1 MKFLPRFFLIAII
14 FSQFIFACPIYA
26 VSPSPVASSS
36 PAASASPAPS
46 ASVAPNTIGNAV
58 TGQWTP
64 DADVTFAGKVAARSA
79 DLLNDVIAN
88 YQWSKFDKD
97 KNPFNAI
104 WISVRNIVYAL
115 LSLFI
120 LAGAFLIIIT
130 RGQSITVRKFIPRF
144 IFIILLILL
153 SFELIKFIYDRVDDI
168 TRMFLYIRADQ
179 RLINSS
185 DLLNV
190 AFDYKNFQGLKRV
203 GFPGQFDEAAF
214 ISTLLVKLTAAT
226 YYAMFIILIVRK
238 VILWFFIIVSP
249 IFPLLL
255 FFSPIRNTAKIWIG
269 EFFRWLLYG
278 PLFAIF
284 LAGLVAL
291 WKIGIPLDINKPCE
305 PQDSEKDY
313 PTAINIL
320 IGGPCQRLAYKP
332 EDKQFNSVNTKE
344 SFTQYVVA
352 LLMLWMVIIMPF
364 ILLKIF
370 LDYFSQMQ
378 FGENGMLKYLLN
390 SQRPKPKPPSPIKP
404 NIYMPKAAPMPP
416 ITPDKFGAAGLA
428 KELSR
433 SKDVAESL
441 AHLKP
446 QLVTNLQTQK
456 SISQVLDLTKLK
468 IPTIVEVAKLD
479 ANLAGIEATKLS
491 EALKRVSGT
500 SSLLTPQE
508 KQQSQNLRERLKTE
522 SEKGNSVADSILEA
536 SKDERDQKLNE
547 DNKLQTVS
555 VEDYEEV
562 KNTWMENYRNLEV
575 PDGFDGMPQSRFI
588 WLKEEVKQIPLAI
601 DYLLSG
607 DPDRVDQGKRMVSK
621 ILPFL
626 LLGGFSK
633 SEIIAYLRAKLEAA
647 KSILN
652 EVLKEEKD
660 EDTKIFVDSKQQEKP
675 KVMTSEQEMD
685 DDKKTTLT

>member
-1 MKFLPRFFLIAII
+1 MKFLPKILITFLLLNFTFLA
-14 FSQFIFACPIYA
+14 FPCPIFAQ
-26 VSPSPVASSS
+26 
-36 PAASASPAPS
+36 PATPS
-46 ASVAPNTIGNAV
+46 ATLNTVGNAV

-64 DADVTFAGKVAARSA
+64 DPDVTFAGKVAARSA

-88 YQWSKFDKD
+88 YQWSKYDQD
-97 KNPFNAI
+97 KNPFQSI

-153 SFELIKFIYDRVDDI
+153 SFELIRFIYDRADDI
-168 TRMFLYIRADQ
+168 TRMFLYVRSEQ

-185 DLLNV
+185 DLLNI
-190 AFDYKNFQGLKRV
+190 AFDYKDFQGLKRV
-203 GFPGQFDEAAF
+203 GSPGEFDEAAF
-214 ISTLLVKLTAAT
+214 ISTLMIKLTAAT

-291 WKIGIPLDINKPCE
+291 WKIGIPLDVNKPCT
-305 PQDSEKDY
+305 PQDTEKDY

-320 IGGPCQRLAYKP
+320 IGGPCQELAFKP

-370 LDYFSQMQ
+370 LDYFKEMQ

-390 SQRPKPKPPSPIKP
+390 SQRPKPKPPAPIKP
-404 NIYMPKAAPMPP
+404 IIHMPPIAPMPP
-416 ITPDKFGAAGLA
+416 ISPDKFGAASLA

-433 SKDVAESL
+433 SKDVSDSL

-446 QLVTNLQTQK
+446 QLVVNMQSQK

-479 ANLAGIEATKLS
+479 ANSAGVEANKLS

-500 SSLLTPQE
+500 STLLTPQE

-536 SKDERDQKLNE
+536 AKDEKDAKLNE
-547 DNKLQTVS
+547 ENKLQTVS

-562 KNTWMENYRNLEV
+562 KKTWEENYRNLEP
-575 PDGFDGMPQSRFI
+575 PDSFDGMPQSRAA
-588 WLKEEVKQIPLAI
+588 WLKEEEKQIPLAI
-601 DYLLSG
+601 DNLLSG
-607 DPDRVDQGKRMVSK
+607 DPDKIEQGKRMVSK

-633 SEIIAYLRAKLEAA
+633 SEIVAYLRAKLEAA
-647 KSILN
+647 KGVLE
-652 EVLKEEKD
+652 EVMKEEKD
-660 EDTKIFVDSKQQEKP
+660 EDTKVYVDSKQQEKP
-675 KVMTSEQEMD
+675 RVMVAEQEIEQK
-685 DDKKTTLT
+685 DKNNPI